1 MRIQAPARRLTVYV
15 GESDSWQG
23 KPLYHAIVLKARELG
38 LAGATVY
45 RGIEGF
51 GANSRVHTA
60 RVLELSSD
68 LPVIVEIIDH
78 VDRLQALLPFL
89 DEAVQEGLVVLEDV
103 EIVTYRRNR
112 DKAGP
117 AQGGPGPGGPKDSP
131 GSGGDGRP

>member
-1 MRIQAPARRLTVYV
+1 MGIQAPAQRLTVYV
-15 GESDSWQG
+15 GETDRWQG
-23 KPLYHAIVLKARELG
+23 QPLYHAIVLKARELG

-60 RVLELSSD
+60 RVLELSGD

-78 VDRLQALLPFL
+78 ADRLRQILPFL

-103 EIVTYRRNR
+103 EVVAYRRNR
-112 DKAGP
+112 SRGRRP
-117 AQGGPGPGGPKDSP
+117 A
-131 GSGGDGRP
+131 GGDHRGDGAG

>member
-1 MRIQAPARRLTVYV
+1 MKIQSPARRLTVYI
-15 GESDSWQG
+15 GESDVWQG

-78 VDRLQALLPFL
+78 VDRLQALMPFL
-89 DEAVQEGLVVLEDV
+89 DEAVTEGLVVLEDV
-103 EIVTYRRNR
+103 EIVAYRRNR
-112 DKAGP
+112 HGAGENR
-117 AQGGPGPGGPKDSP
+117 AGE
-131 GSGGDGRP
+131 R

>member
-1 MRIQAPARRLTVYV
+1 MKIQSPARRLTIYV
-15 GESDSWQG
+15 GESDTWQG

-68 LPVIVEIIDH
+68 LPVVIEIIDNAE
-78 VDRLQALLPFL
+78 RLHALLPFL
-89 DEAVQEGLVVLEDV
+89 DEAVREGLVVLEDV
-103 EIVTYRRNR
+103 EVVAYRRNR
-112 DKAGP
+112 R
-117 AQGGPGPGGPKDSP
+117 
-131 GSGGDGRP
+131 GDAKG